1 MTQIKDLLPDSDAL
15 NAVRA
20 DGRAVDELRPV
31 KVIRGWTQS
40 PEGSVLIECGNTR
53 VLCTATFTQGYR
65 AGGVTADWDGSPQ
78 NMR

>member
-31 KVIRGWTQS
+31 KVIRGRLSTDRMREY
-40 PEGSVLIECGNTR
+40 PGTVHCDFHPGG
-53 VLCTATFTQGYR
+53 TAL
-65 AGGVTADWDGSPQ
+65 AA
-78 NMR
+78 